1 MKRTPSPFR
10 VIRTDY
16 LASIGVIFPLV
27 AWAMALAA
35 RFFDPGAAAF
45 FLRFAP
51 AVTAAG
57 LVVIAWRVWTIH
69 SVVGSGTEVPGV
81 ITGSGFFRGR
91 GRVEYVYTYRG
102 TTYQGGNAVQA
113 SETTRSLV
121 PGRDVTVMVD
131 PLKPKRAFVRELY
144 L

>member
-1 MKRTPSPFR
+1 MRRTPSPFR
-10 VIRTDY
+10 IIRTDY
-16 LASIGVIFPLV
+16 LASIGAIFPLV

-57 LVVIAWRVWTIH
+57 LVVIAWRVWAIR
-69 SVVGSGTEVPGV
+69 SVISSGTEVPGV
-81 ITGSGFFRGR
+81 ITGSSFFRGR
-91 GRVEYVYTYRG
+91 GRVGYVYTYQG
-102 TTYQGGNAVQA
+102 TKYQGSSAVQA
-113 SETTRSLV
+113 NGRSRSLV
-121 PGRDVTVMVD
+121 PGREVTVMID